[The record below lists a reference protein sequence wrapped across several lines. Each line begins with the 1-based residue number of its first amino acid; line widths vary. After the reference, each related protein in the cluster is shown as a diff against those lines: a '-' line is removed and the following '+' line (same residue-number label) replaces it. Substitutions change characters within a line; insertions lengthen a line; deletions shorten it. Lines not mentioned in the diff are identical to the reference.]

1 VNISNLEPQTSHLD
15 LPPMPLITISRMY
28 GAGGS
33 EVAARVA
40 RALGWALFDNAVVD
54 AVAERT
60 GLTRAEVSARDERIP
75 SIVERLAT
83 TLSLGTPESLPAI
96 TDAPVL
102 LTEERV
108 VAITRRVIEE
118 AVQQG
123 PAVFVGRGAQC
134 LLANRRD
141 ALHVFC
147 CAAPEKLV
155 EGAIARLGVPPRDAQ
170 RVVAEMNKNRE
181 QYVKRHFEREWRD
194 VTNYH
199 LCLDTGWFGLD
210 GAAEL
215 IVEVARK
222 RLG

>member
-1 VNISNLEPQTSHLD
+1 
-15 LPPMPLITISRMY
+15 MPLVTVSRMY

-33 EVAARVA
+33 AIAAAVA

-60 GLTRAEVSARDERIP
+60 GLTRAEVSARDERVP
-75 SIVERLAT
+75 SMVERLAT

-96 TDAPVL
+96 PQAPML
-102 LTEERV
+102 MTEERI
-108 VAITRRVIEE
+108 VAITRRIIEE

-134 LLANRRD
+134 LLAYRRD

-147 CAAPEKLV
+147 YASPAKLV
-155 EGAIARLGVPPRDAQ
+155 EGAVGRLGVAPKDAE
-170 RVVAEMNKNRE
+170 RVVAEMNRNRD
-181 QYVKRHFEREWRD
+181 QYVKRHFDREWRD
-194 VTNYH
+194 MTNYH
-199 LCLDTGWFGLD
+199 LCIDTGWFGLD
-210 GAAEL
+210 GATDL
-215 IVEVARK
+215 VVDIARR

>member
-1 VNISNLEPQTSHLD
+1 
-15 LPPMPLITISRMY
+15 MPFITVSRMY

-40 RALGWALFDNAVVD
+40 RTLAWSLFDNAVID

-83 TLSLGTPESLPAI
+83 TLSLGTPESMPAI
-96 TDAPVL
+96 PETPL
-102 LTEERV
+102 LMTEERV
-108 VAITRRVIEE
+108 VDITRRVIEE

-141 ALHVFC
+141 SLHVFC
-147 CAAPEKLV
+147 YASRPKLV
-155 EGAIARLGVPPRDAQ
+155 EGAIQRLGIAPKDAE
-170 RVVAEMNKNRE
+170 RMVTEMNRNRE
-181 QYVKRHFEREWRD
+181 LYVRRHFNREWKD
-194 VTNYH
+194 VSNYQ
-199 LCLDTGWFGLD
+199 LCIDTGFFGLD
-210 GAAEL
+210 GAVQL
-215 IVEVARK
+215 IVDIAK
-222 RLG
+222 TRLGQA

>member
-1 VNISNLEPQTSHLD
+1 
-15 LPPMPLITISRMY
+15 MY

-33 EVAARVA
+33 AIAERVA
-40 RALGWALFDNAVVD
+40 HALGWSLFDNAVID

-75 SIVERLAT
+75 SMVERIAT
-83 TLSLGTPESLPAI
+83 TLSLGTPESMPAI
-96 TDAPVL
+96 PETPVL

-134 LLANRRD
+134 LLASRRD
-141 ALHVFC
+141 SLHVFC
-147 CAAPEKLV
+147 YGSRPKLI
-155 EGAIARLGVPPRDAQ
+155 EGAISRLGVAPKDAE
-170 RVVAEMNKNRE
+170 RVVTEMNRNRE
-181 QYVKRHFEREWRD
+181 QYVRRHFNREWRD

-199 LCLDTGWFGLD
+199 LCIDTGWLGLD
-210 GAAEL
+210 GSAEL
-215 IVEVARK
+215 VVGLARK
-222 RLG
+222 SLL

>member
-1 VNISNLEPQTSHLD
+1 
-15 LPPMPLITISRMY
+15 MY

-33 EVAARVA
+33 EVATRVA
-40 RALGWALFDNAVVD
+40 DALHWALFDNAVID

-75 SIVERLAT
+75 SMVERIAT
-83 TLSLGTPESLPAI
+83 TLSLGTPESMPAI
-96 TDAPVL
+96 PDGPVL

-108 VAITRRVIEE
+108 VDITRRVIEE

-141 ALHVFC
+141 SLHVFC
-147 CAAPEKLV
+147 YASRLKLIQ
-155 EGAIARLGVPPRDAQ
+155 GAVQRLGVAEKDAE
-170 RVVAEMNKNRE
+170 RVVAEMNRNRE
-181 QYVKRHFEREWRD
+181 QYVRRHFNREWRD

-199 LCLDTGWFGLD
+199 LCVDTGWLGLD

-215 IVEVARK
+215 VVQVAK
-222 RLG
+222 KSLL

>member
-1 VNISNLEPQTSHLD
+1 
-15 LPPMPLITISRMY
+15 MPFITVSRMY

-33 EVAARVA
+33 EIAAHVA
-40 RALGWALFDNAVVD
+40 RALEWSLFDNAVID

-75 SIVERLAT
+75 SMVERIAT
-83 TLSLGTPESLPAI
+83 TLSLGTPESMPAI
-96 TDAPVL
+96 PEAPVL
-102 LTEERV
+102 MTEERV
-108 VAITRRVIEE
+108 VDITRRVIEE

-141 ALHVFC
+141 SLHVFC
-147 CAAPEKLV
+147 YASRPKLI
-155 EGAIARLGVPPRDAQ
+155 EGATTRLGVPPKDAD
-170 RVVAEMNKNRE
+170 RVVTEMNRNRE
-181 QYVKRHFEREWRD
+181 QYVRRHFNREWRD
-194 VTNYH
+194 VSNYH
-199 LCLDTGWFGLD
+199 LCIDTGWFGLN

-222 RLG
+222 QLLA